1 MEGRA
6 EFLNKLSGLVDLAKE
21 KGYQITIEEVK
32 NYFNGMNLTEE
43 QLELV
48 FDYLLAQKVVVKG
61 YIKMQEEKEEISYTE
76 EEEEYLREYLADL
89 KAFKKPGKGEKEA
102 LILQI
107 LQGDMK
113 AKTRLTEIY
122 LPEVVEIAKEFY
134 HSEIFLGDLI
144 QEGNVGLIL
153 GLDML
158 TDAESA
164 QEIIVAQIRQSIHM
178 LTEEQDELNTR
189 DKKMV
194 EKVSALDE
202 AIKTLTEE
210 LGRKVSLEELA
221 VYMGLTE
228 EEIEDI
234 LRLTGEEAEE
244 DTEE

>member
-6 EFLNKLSGLVDLAKE
+6 EFLKKLNGLVDLAKE

-32 NYFNGMNLTEE
+32 SYFDGMDLTEE

-61 YIKMQEEKEEISYTE
+61 YLKMQEEKEEVSYTK

-89 KAFKKPGKGEKEA
+89 KAFKKPEEGEKEA

-107 LQGDMK
+107 LQGDTK

-134 HSEIFLGDLI
+134 HPEIFLGDLI

-158 TDAESA
+158 TDAVSA
-164 QEIIVAQIRQSIHM
+164 QDTIVMQIRQSIHM
-178 LTEEQDELNTR
+178 LTEEQDELSSR

-221 VYMGLTE
+221 VYVGLTE
-228 EEIEDI
+228 DEIEDI